1 MYHPKCAKVQ
11 LTHLCFADDLI
22 IFTDGASSSLSA
34 INNVLTQFYQL
45 SGLKVNYSK
54 SEIFCCGISSEE
66 IKKLTAA
73 YGFKAGVLP
82 VRYLGV
88 PLITGKLTE
97 KDLKPLVS
105 KITERMSSWASKH
118 LSFAGRLQLI
128 SFVIQGITTFW
139 CSTFILPKKVIKEV
153 ERLCAAFLWQSSTES
168 ARGAKVNW
176 LSLCHPKQEG
186 GLGLRSLTHWNVTC
200 IMRFIWMLFTKAG
213 SIWVAWVHEYL
224 LKGCSFWSIR
234 VPSDA
239 SWGWRKLLNLRQQ
252 ARKLIKHIPGDGK
265 DIYLW
270 HDNWHPSG
278 PLVENFGARI
288 VQDSGFSSQAKL
300 EVVVNGNFW
309 KWPPARS
316 PQLLDIQIA
325 LCDKLYP
332 KERDQDTVIWI
343 PSASRTYTAG
353 RTWHWIRSK
362 QSKVPWH
369 RLVWFSRQIP
379 KHSFI
384 SWLAILDRLTT
395 KARQKKWSPNIDD
408 TCVLC
413 NNGSETV
420 EHLFFKCSYAK
431 CVWKS
436 LSAMSEI
443 PYLESWQQLVLWMG
457 KRIRRKS
464 LYQTLIK
471 LMWNAAVY
479 HFGRILVPIVGAVG
493 LCWRWLRIVNG
504 AMVVIAMTM
513 VQSFR
518 WGLCDNGL
526 REWWVMFGSQDGEQE
541 TCGMIA
547 SSKKVRLCAEV

>member
-1 MYHPKCAKVQ
+1 
-11 LTHLCFADDLI
+11 
-22 IFTDGASSSLSA
+22 
-34 INNVLTQFYQL
+34 
-45 SGLKVNYSK
+45 
-54 SEIFCCGISSEE
+54 
-66 IKKLTAA
+66 
-73 YGFKAGVLP
+73 
-82 VRYLGV
+82 
-88 PLITGKLTE
+88 
-97 KDLKPLVS
+97 
-105 KITERMSSWASKH
+105 MSSWASKN

-128 SFVIQGITTFW
+128 SSVIQEITTFW

-153 ERLCAAFLWQSSTES
+153 EKLCAAFLWQSSTES

-186 GLGLRSLTHWNVTC
+186 GLGLKSLMHWN
-200 IMRFIWMLFTKAG
+200 
-213 SIWVAWVHEYL
+213 
-224 LKGCSFWSIR
+224 SIR

-239 SWGWRKLLNLRQQ
+239 SWGGRKLLNLRQQ

-309 KWPPARS
+309 KRPPTHS

-325 LCDKLYP
+325 LCDRLYP
-332 KERDQDTVIWI
+332 KKRDKDTVIWI
-343 PSASRTYTAG
+343 PSTSRTYTTG
-353 RTWHWIRSK
+353 RTWHWIKSK

-420 EHLFFKCSYAK
+420 EHLFFKCTYAK

-443 PYLESWQQLVLWMG
+443 PYLDSWQQLVLWMG

-479 HFGRILVPIVGAVG
+479 HVWMERNRRIHQHVYK
-493 LCWRWLRIVNG
+493 
-504 AMVVIAMTM
+504 TT
-513 VQSFR
+513 
-518 WGLCDNGL
+518 
-526 REWWVMFGSQDGEQE
+526 GESTNMSTRQQ
-541 TCGMIA
+541 M
-547 SSKKVRLCAEV
+547 